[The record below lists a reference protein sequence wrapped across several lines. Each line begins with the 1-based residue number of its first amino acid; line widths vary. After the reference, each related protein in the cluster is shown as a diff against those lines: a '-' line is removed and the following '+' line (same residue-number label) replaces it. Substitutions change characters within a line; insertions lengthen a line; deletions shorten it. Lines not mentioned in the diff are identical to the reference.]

1 MDKISKALKKLTDK
15 EREEIKFILLK
26 LNRGETKGF
35 DIKKLKGRNDIF
47 RIRRRNIRI
56 IYKIYKK
63 QIYLLVIERRN
74 ENTYKS
80 F

>member
-15 EREEIKFILLK
+15 ECETVKYILSK
-26 LNRGETKGF
+26 LNRGETKEF

-47 RIRRRNIRI
+47 RIRKGDIRI
-56 IYKIYKK
+56 IYRVDKE
-63 QIYLLVIERRN
+63 QVYLLAIERRN